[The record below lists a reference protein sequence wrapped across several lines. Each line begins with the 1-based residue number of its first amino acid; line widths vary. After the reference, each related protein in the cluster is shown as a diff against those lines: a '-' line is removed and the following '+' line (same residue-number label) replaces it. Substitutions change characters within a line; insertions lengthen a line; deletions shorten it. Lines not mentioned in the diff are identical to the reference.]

1 MGKGKENNSPQKT
14 GHTSLCPKGNKTHCS
29 AASRKRLRGSV
40 ICRSSGG
47 ALRLGFAVDQW
58 AVSFVGGV
66 LRVKGSEVALLRM
79 QGEGRLGGRI
89 GGQGLGAGGRT
100 LEPCSRGW
108 GMDMDWGKAEDRRQN
123 VSESVS
129 MCARCVCPN
138 LFICCTGG
146 LSHCLEVLSCVPLG
160 PTRRLV
166 THLKVSFSVVQH
178 HLKDQCSA
186 CQGKQERSNS
196 QGQNKHPK
204 KTL

>member
-1 MGKGKENNSPQKT
+1 M
-14 GHTSLCPKGNKTHCS
+14 
-29 AASRKRLRGSV
+29 
-40 ICRSSGG
+40 
-47 ALRLGFAVDQW
+47 GFAVNQW
-58 AVSFVGGV
+58 AVIFVGGV
-66 LRVKGSEVALLRM
+66 LRVKGSEVTLLRM
-79 QGEGRLGGRI
+79 QGEGRLSWGTLGEAGVCLLDAGTLQQRLRYGHGSGKSGRP
-89 GGQGLGAGGRT
+89 QT
-100 LEPCSRGW
+100 KC
-108 GMDMDWGKAEDRRQN
+108 

-186 CQGKQERSNS
+186 CQGKQESISS
-196 QGQNKHPK
+196 QGQNRHRK
-204 KTL
+204 KSSRYSINFYRARDI